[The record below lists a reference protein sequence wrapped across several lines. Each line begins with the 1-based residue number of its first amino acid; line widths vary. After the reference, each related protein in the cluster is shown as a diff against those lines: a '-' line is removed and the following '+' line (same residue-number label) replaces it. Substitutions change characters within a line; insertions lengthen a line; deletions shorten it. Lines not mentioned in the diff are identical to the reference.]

1 MLMPDECILPFG
13 IERCSNDELSDTPL
27 YVGIVERIL
36 GLLRFL
42 SIAKIALRIP
52 LDVAG
57 KLEHGTQS
65 SRSPHYPNPPMV
77 SVVPAANDAES
88 ETLRTGFRRKP
99 DSIPMIADSR

>member
-65 SRSPHYPNPPMV
+65 SRPHYPNPPMV
-77 SVVPAANDAES
+77 SVVPAANDK
-88 ETLRTGFRRKP
+88 LRRILN
-99 DSIPMIADSR
+99 SMSQICVANS